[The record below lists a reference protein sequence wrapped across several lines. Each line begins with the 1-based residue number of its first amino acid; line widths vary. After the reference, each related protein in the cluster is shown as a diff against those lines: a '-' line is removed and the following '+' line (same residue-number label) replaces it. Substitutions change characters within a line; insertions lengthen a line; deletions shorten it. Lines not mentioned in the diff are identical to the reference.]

1 MLLVGN
7 GRLVTHD
14 SLNPFMEDG
23 CVVIN
28 KNIIEDLG
36 TTSEMK
42 AKYSDYEYLDAQR
55 KVIMPGLINSHMHIY
70 SSFAR
75 GMAVPGKLSENFME
89 ILENLWWTLDKKL
102 TLEDTKYS
110 AYATYIE
117 CIKNGVTTVFDH
129 HASPNAIE
137 GSLFT
142 INDVARE
149 LGIRTC
155 LCYEVS
161 DRDGKIIANQGI
173 EENVRFIK
181 YAMKDNSDMFKGM
194 FGLHAAFT

>member
-1 MLLVGN
+1 MILVGN
-7 GRLVTHD
+7 GRLISQD
-14 SLNPFMEDG
+14 SLNPYMEDG

-28 KNIIEDLG
+28 DNLIEDIG
-36 TTSEMK
+36 TTEEMK
-42 AKYSDYEYLDAQR
+42 VKYPVHEFIDAG
-55 KVIMPGLINSHMHIY
+55 KKIIMPGLINSHMHIY

-75 GMAVPGKLSENFME
+75 GMAVPGKPSENFLE
-89 ILENLWWTLDKKL
+89 ILNNLWWRLDKQL

-117 CIKNGVTTVFDH
+117 CIKNGVTTVYDH

-142 INDVARE
+142 ISDVAKD

-161 DRDGKIIANQGI
+161 DRDGGNTIQQGI
-173 EENVRFIK
+173 NENVNFIK
-181 YAMKDNSDMFKGM
+181 YAQKDDTDMIK
-194 FGLHAAFT
+194 